1 MDAVVVV
8 CQKIMH
14 ARMHASAV
22 VRFVFCWYFAR
33 EIKAENRCA
42 PYMFAKDVAKTISA
56 KINCAHSFAKY
67 FAKKYL
73 RKIFYE
79 KIRADHFCEHC
90 FRKIF
95 CAKRKT
101 AVKMEK
107 AGNR

>member
-1 MDAVVVV
+1 ML
-8 CQKIMH
+8 Q
-14 ARMHASAV
+14 RLSAS
-22 VRFVFCWYFAR
+22 FFADISR
-33 EIKAENRCA
+33 GKSKRKTAACA

-67 FAKKYL
+67 FAKVYL
-73 RKIFYE
+73 RKMFYE

-107 AGNR
+107 AENR